1 MPKNRSKET
10 DVHVQPAP
18 CPHRD
23 GSCGGPA
30 RHLRRGKRLGGRPHR
45 PGPDQPD
52 RREPPR
58 ALRRLDG
65 GGRHRGLPPRPGW
78 KHKTEVWDEVGGRW
92 ENGRYT
98 LTFKNQAADKC
109 LQPADAKPARG
120 TTIVVRSCD
129 GSDLQR
135 WVLRPEGDNNSRW
148 WIWQPKVD
156 TGLAMTLNRYNDG
169 SWNSL
174 YLDTS
179 YPSADRLWH
188 LADDNTSW

>member
-1 MPKNRSKET
+1 MPTFRPLRALTAAAAAATLLATFGAGSASAADRTGQDLINRT
-10 DVHVQPAP
+10 
-18 CPHRD
+18 D
-23 GSCGGPA
+23 GSRLALYGDSTAEGA
-30 RHLRRGKRLGGRPHR
+30 TAVSLR
-45 PGPDQPD
+45 D
-52 RREPPR
+52 
-58 ALRRLDG
+58 
-65 GGRHRGLPPRPGW
+65 PGW
-78 KHKTEVWDEVGGRW
+78 KHKTEVWDEAGGRW

-109 LQPADAKPARG
+109 LQPADAKPTRG
-120 TTIVVRSCD
+120 TTIVVRTCD

-169 SWNSL
+169 SWNTL